1 MTKTVIIKEKTK
13 NLVCNPSMTFAND
26 ICIRFLHFSTS
37 WLKYH
42 LDYVMLIE
50 FASSE
55 GLFLLLFL
63 ENFSVKTI
71 QPWNEMGID

>member
-55 GLFLLLFL
+55 GLCFA
-63 ENFSVKTI
+63 TI
-71 QPWNEMGID
+71 SGKLQCKDDSTME